1 MNLQK
6 PYIIALLALLCC
18 ALWGSAFPCIKIGY
32 EWFDIQGAG
41 SQILFA
47 GWRFFLAG
55 VMTFLFFSIKEKKPL
70 TVQKRNI
77 PAVIGQGF
85 QQTTVQYF
93 FFYLG
98 LANTTATKGSVISA
112 ANVFFSVIIAHFI
125 VKGEKITLKKAIGYI
140 IGFAGVVAVNLTP
153 EGFGSS
159 FTLAGE
165 GCVLLCAVAYGAS
178 NVTTKIIS
186 KRERP
191 EAITAYQLMIGG
203 SILIIIGYAAG
214 GSMGAFTVKSA
225 LLLFYMS
232 LLSMVAFTIWATL
245 LKYNSVGKVTPYGF
259 AVPVFGTALSAVFL
273 GEAVFTWNNL
283 VGLALVSVGILWVN
297 VEFRACLICKN

>member
-1 MNLQK
+1 MAEAQ
-6 PYIIALLALLCC
+6 PGIAGNGKA
-18 ALWGSAFPCIKIGY
+18 
-32 EWFDIQGAG
+32 
-41 SQILFA
+41 
-47 GWRFFLAG
+47 
-55 VMTFLFFSIKEKKPL
+55 
-70 TVQKRNI
+70 
-77 PAVIGQGF
+77 GQGF

-125 VKGEKITLKKAIGYI
+125 VKGEKITLKKAIGCI

-297 VEFRACLICKN
+297 VEFRACLNCKN

>member
-125 VKGEKITLKKAIGYI
+125 VKGEKITLKKAIGCI

-165 GCVLLCAVAYGAS
+165 GCVSPVRRGLRGKQCDDE
-178 NVTTKIIS
+178 NNFK
-186 KRERP
+186 KRK
-191 EAITAYQLMIGG
+191 
-203 SILIIIGYAAG
+203 AG
-214 GSMGAFTVKSA
+214 GDYS
-225 LLLFYMS
+225 
-232 LLSMVAFTIWATL
+232 
-245 LKYNSVGKVTPYGF
+245 
-259 AVPVFGTALSAVFL
+259 LSADDRRKYSDNHRLCSRRKHGSFY
-273 GEAVFTWNNL
+273 
-283 VGLALVSVGILWVN
+283 
-297 VEFRACLICKN
+297 C

>member
-112 ANVFFSVIIAHFI
+112 ANVFFTRILINP
-125 VKGEKITLKKAIGYI
+125 GLT
-140 IGFAGVVAVNLTP
+140 AVT
-153 EGFGSS
+153 S
-159 FTLAGE
+159 
-165 GCVLLCAVAYGAS
+165 
-178 NVTTKIIS
+178 S
-186 KRERP
+186 KR
-191 EAITAYQLMIGG
+191 
-203 SILIIIGYAAG
+203 S
-214 GSMGAFTVKSA
+214 
-225 LLLFYMS
+225 
-232 LLSMVAFTIWATL
+232 
-245 LKYNSVGKVTPYGF
+245 
-259 AVPVFGTALSAVFL
+259 
-273 GEAVFTWNNL
+273 
-283 VGLALVSVGILWVN
+283 
-297 VEFRACLICKN
+297 EF